1 MWRTCEQID
10 IFTWEGSRYIVNV
23 KIITKQGYKN
33 KLLQTYINSTYLDD
47 ALTEITN
54 DCLNEC
60 LNSYI
65 MRWNNGISKHHTNFR
80 RFYFCRMVLVYVLQ
94 SRKSRK
100 WFKELN
106 ERNKKTWKL
115 KTWQINV
122 EKKPL
127 TNLNY
132 TIIIL
137 WLYFYDVVDYNDF
150 CEYIESLNIIEL
162 GNDFIK
168 VSDNEYY
175 YIRDIVELVEGL

>member
-1 MWRTCEQID
+1 M
-10 IFTWEGSRYIVNV
+10 
-23 KIITKQGYKN
+23 
-33 KLLQTYINSTYLDD
+33 
-47 ALTEITN
+47 
-54 DCLNEC
+54 
-60 LNSYI
+60 
-65 MRWNNGISKHHTNFR
+65 
-80 RFYFCRMVLVYVLQ
+80 
-94 SRKSRK
+94 
-100 WFKELN
+100 
-106 ERNKKTWKL
+106 
-115 KTWQINV
+115 